1 MDIYGIIIVSFL
13 KGKANYY
20 FVGDRMN
27 TEQER
32 RKLLGEEAVGKLLFK
47 FSLPA
52 ITGMIVNALYNVVD
66 RIFIGKGVGEL
77 AIGGI
82 FITMPLSLILMAF
95 SMLIGIGG
103 NTLVSIKLGQS
114 KKEEADK
121 VAGNSFVL
129 LALIS
134 LSISII
140 GLIFLK
146 PLLNL
151 FGASPS
157 NYQYAYDYMKII
169 LIGAPLQ
176 AIGFG
181 MNNFIR
187 GEGSPTIAM
196 KTMLIGAITN
206 TVLDPIFI
214 FIFNMG
220 VKGAALATI
229 ISQGLSAAWVLMY
242 FFTGKSMLTVKKEYL
257 KLKTSI
263 IKDILAIGVSP
274 FSMQLAGSMVTV
286 LLNNSLKTYGGEL
299 ANSSMAVINSI
310 AMLVMMPV
318 FGINQGSQPIIGF
331 NYGAKSYDRVKETLK
346 YAAIAATSI
355 TTLGFILTQFF
366 PVLLYKLFISAE
378 GNIAEISRIG
388 VPGMRIYLAMFPII
402 GFQVVSANYFQATG
416 KPKHAMLL
424 SLSRQVLILIP
435 ALLIL
440 PRIFGLT
447 GVWLAGPIADF
458 ISSVITG
465 FFVIRSVRNLGN
477 EVNPII
483 NKTIEEN

>member
-1 MDIYGIIIVSFL
+1 M
-13 KGKANYY
+13 
-20 FVGDRMN
+20 GDKMN
-27 TEQER
+27 KENER
-32 RKLLGEEAVGKLLFK
+32 RKLLGEEPVGKLLLK

-52 ITGMIVNALYNVVD
+52 MTGMIVNALYNVVD
-66 RIFIGKGVGEL
+66 RIFIGKGVGDL

-82 FITMPLSLILMAF
+82 FIGMPISLIIMAF

-103 NTLVSIKLGQS
+103 NTLVSIKLGQNR
-114 KKEEADK
+114 KEEAER

-129 LALIS
+129 LILIS
-134 LSISII
+134 LCISVF
-140 GLIFLK
+140 GLVFLK
-146 PLLNL
+146 PLLNA

-157 NYQYAYDYMKII
+157 NFQYAYDYMKII

-196 KTMLIGAITN
+196 KTMLIGAILN
-206 TVLDPIFI
+206 TILDPIFI
-214 FIFNMG
+214 FVFNMG
-220 VKGAALATI
+220 VQGAALATI
-229 ISQGLSAAWVLMY
+229 ISQGASAIWVLRY
-242 FFTGKSMLTVKKEYL
+242 FFTGKSMLNVKKEYL
-257 KLKTSI
+257 KLKLDLV
-263 IKDILAIGVSP
+263 KDIVAIGLGP

-286 LLNNSLKTYGGEL
+286 LLNNSLKTYGGDL
-299 ANSSMAVINSI
+299 ANSSMAVINSV
-310 AMLVMMPV
+310 AMMVMMPV

-331 NYGAKSYDRVKETLK
+331 NYGAEKYDRVKETLK
-346 YAAIAATSI
+346 YAAIAATTI
-355 TTLGFILTQFF
+355 TTLGFLITQFF
-366 PVLLYKLFISAE
+366 PVKLYQLFISKN
-378 GNIAEISRIG
+378 GNLAEISMIG

-402 GFQVVSANYFQATG
+402 GFQVISANYFQATG
-416 KPKHAMLL
+416 RPKHAMLL

-440 PRIFGLT
+440 PRFFGLT

-458 ISSVITG
+458 TASLVTAY
-465 FFVIRSVRNLGN
+465 FVLKSIKYLGS
-477 EVNPII
+477 EVNPKL

>member
-1 MDIYGIIIVSFL
+1 MS
-13 KGKANYY
+13 K
-20 FVGDRMN
+20 
-27 TEQER
+27 EQER
-32 RKLLGEEAVGKLLFK
+32 RKLLGEEPVGKLLFK

-103 NTLVSIKLGQS
+103 NTLVSIKLGQN

-121 VAGNSFVL
+121 VAGNAFVL

-134 LSISII
+134 STISVL

-146 PLLNL
+146 PLLNV

-157 NYQYAYDYMKII
+157 NFQYAYDYMKII
-169 LIGAPLQ
+169 LIGAPFQ

-206 TVLDPIFI
+206 TILDPIFI
-214 FIFNMG
+214 FVFNMG
-220 VKGAALATI
+220 VQGAAIATI
-229 ISQGLSAAWVLMY
+229 ISQALSAVWVLAY
-242 FFTGKSMLTVKKEYL
+242 FFTGKSVLTVKKEYL
-257 KLKTSI
+257 KLKVEI

-310 AMLVMMPV
+310 AMMVMMPV

-331 NYGAKSYDRVKETLK
+331 NYGSKNYDRVKETLK
-346 YAAIAATSI
+346 YATIAATTI
-355 TTLGFILTQFF
+355 TTIGFILTQFF
-366 PVLLYKLFISAE
+366 PVMLYKLFISSE
-378 GNIAEISRIG
+378 GDIAGISRIG
-388 VPGMRIYLAMFPII
+388 VPGMRIYLAMFPIV
-402 GFQVVSANYFQATG
+402 GFQVVSSNYFQATG

-440 PRIFGLT
+440 PKFFGLS
-447 GVWLAGPIADF
+447 GVWMAGPLADF
-458 ISSVITG
+458 TSSMITA
-465 FFVIRSVRNLGN
+465 FFVTRSVRSLGN
-477 EVNPII
+477 EANAM
-483 NKTIEEN
+483 NKKIIEEN